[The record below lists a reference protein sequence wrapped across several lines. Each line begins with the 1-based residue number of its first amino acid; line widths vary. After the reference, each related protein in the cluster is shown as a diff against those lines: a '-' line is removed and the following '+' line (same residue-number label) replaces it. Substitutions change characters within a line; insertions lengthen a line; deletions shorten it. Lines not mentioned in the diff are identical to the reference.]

1 MNATRPLPWLRAL
14 RPSQW
19 TKNLIIFAAFLFAL
33 GDRQQ
38 HVDWLVFFDALQAAL
53 AFCLVSSGIYLFN
66 DIRDLEQDRVHPS
79 KRFRPI
85 AAGQLS
91 VPLAFGFSAALL
103 AGGLIWSAWIAPSL
117 VWVVAIYVLMQVAY
131 SLWLKQVALVD
142 VFIIAGG
149 FVLRALAGGAAIGV
163 KLSPWLLLC
172 AMLLALFLALC
183 KRRHEKVMLGR
194 TEETNPVTR
203 HSLAQ
208 YDTRLLDQ
216 LIAIVSA
223 ATLVCY
229 ALYTLWPDTVKKF
242 GTDRLVVTVP
252 FVIFGLFRYLDLVY
266 RHELGD
272 RPEHI
277 LLSDWPL
284 LLDIALYGATIL
296 GLLVFARG
304 AV

>member
-1 MNATRPLPWLRAL
+1 LRAL
-14 RPSQW
+14 RLSQW
-19 TKNLIIFAAFLFAL
+19 TKNIVVLAAFVFAL

-38 HVDWLVFFDALQAAL
+38 HEDWHLFFRALQAAL
-53 AFCLVSSGIYLFN
+53 AFCLVSSGIYLLN
-66 DIRDLEQDRVHPS
+66 DIRDVELDRVHPT

-85 AAGQLS
+85 AAGELS
-91 VPLAFGFSAALL
+91 VPLAFGLSALLL
-103 AGGLIWSAWIAPSL
+103 AGGLLWSALLAHSL
-117 VWVVAIYVLMQVAY
+117 LLVVAVYVLMQVAY
-131 SLWLKQVALVD
+131 TLWLKHVALVD
-142 VFIIAGG
+142 IFIIAGG

-194 TEETNPVTR
+194 AEENNPVTR

-208 YDTRLLDQ
+208 YDARLLDQ

-229 ALYTLWPDTVKKF
+229 ALYTLWPDTIHKF
-242 GTDRLVVTVP
+242 GTDRLVYTVP

-266 RHELGD
+266 RHERGD

-284 LLDIALYGATIL
+284 LVDIALYGVTVL

-304 AV
+304 AI

>member
-1 MNATRPLPWLRAL
+1 MSTPRPLPWLRAL

-19 TKNLIIFAAFLFAL
+19 TKNLVVFAAFVFAL
-33 GDRQQ
+33 GDLQQ
-38 HVDWLVFFDALQAAL
+38 HEDWHLLFVVLQAAL
-53 AFCLVSSGIYLFN
+53 AFCLISSGIYLLN
-66 DIRDLEQDRVHPS
+66 DVRDLALDRVHPT

-85 AAGQLS
+85 AAGE
-91 VPLAFGFSAALL
+91 LATSTALGMAAVLL
-103 AGGLIWSAWIAPSL
+103 VVGLAWSALIARPLL
-117 VWVVAIYVLMQVAY
+117 VVVGLYVLMQFAY
-131 SLWLKQVALVD
+131 TLGLKRVALLD

-183 KRRHEKVMLGR
+183 KRRHEKVMLGQA
-194 TEETNPVTR
+194 EETNPVTR
-203 HSLAQ
+203 HSLAH
-208 YDTRLLDQ
+208 YDERLLDQ
-216 LIAIVSA
+216 LIAVVSG

-229 ALYTLWPDTVKKF
+229 ALYTLWPDTVHKF
-242 GTDRLVVTVP
+242 GTDRLVYTVP

-266 RHELGD
+266 RHERGD

-284 LLDIALYGATIL
+284 LLDIALYGIA
-296 GLLVFARG
+296 VFAINMHARLI
-304 AV
+304 

>member
-1 MNATRPLPWLRAL
+1 MITARPLPWLRAV

-19 TKNLIIFAAFLFAL
+19 TKNLVVFAAFLFAL

-38 HVDWLVFFDALQAAL
+38 HLGAQVFFDALQAAL
-53 AFCLVSSGIYLFN
+53 AFCLISSGVYLFN
-66 DIRDLEQDRVHPS
+66 DIRDVELDRVHPT

-85 AAGQLS
+85 AAGEVS
-91 VPLAFGFSAALL
+91 IPLAFGVAALLL
-103 AGGLIWSAWIAPSL
+103 AGGLIWSALLAPKLLL
-117 VWVVAIYVLMQVAY
+117 VCGLYVLLQLVY
-131 SLWLKQVALVD
+131 TFGLKHVALAD
-142 VFIIAGG
+142 IFIIAGG
-149 FVLRALAGGAAIGV
+149 FVLRAMAGGAAIDV

-172 AMLLALFLALC
+172 TMLLALFLALC
-183 KRRHEKVMLGR
+183 KRRHEKVMLGKL
-194 TEETNPVTR
+194 EEQNGVTR

-216 LIAIVSA
+216 LIAIVSG

-229 ALYTLWPDTVKKF
+229 ALYTLWPDTVRKF
-242 GTDRLVVTVP
+242 GTDRLVYTVP

-266 RHELGD
+266 RHERGD

-284 LLDIALYGATIL
+284 LLDIALYGVTVLA
-296 GLLVFARG
+296 LLFFARE

>member
-1 MNATRPLPWLRAL
+1 MSAPRPLPWLRAL

-19 TKNLIIFAAFLFAL
+19 TKNLIVFAAFVFAL
-33 GDRQQ
+33 GDPQQ
-38 HVDWLVFFDALQAAL
+38 HEDWRRFFDALQTAL
-53 AFCLVSSGIYLFN
+53 AFCLVSSGIYLIN
-66 DIRDLEQDRVHPS
+66 DVRDLALDRVHPT

-85 AAGQLS
+85 AGGELS
-91 VPLAFGFSAALL
+91 TGAALGLAALL
-103 AGGLIWSAWIAPSL
+103 LVAGLTWTALLARPLLL
-117 VWVVAIYVLMQVAY
+117 VVGAYVLMQFAY
-131 SLWLKQVALVD
+131 TLGLKRIALLD

-149 FVLRALAGGAAIGV
+149 FVLRALAGGVAVGV

-194 TEETNPVTR
+194 AEEADPVTR

-208 YDTRLLDQ
+208 YDERLLDQ
-216 LIAIVSA
+216 LIAIVSG

-229 ALYTLWPDTVKKF
+229 ALYTLWPDTVHKF
-242 GTDRLVVTVP
+242 GTDRLVYTVP

-266 RHELGD
+266 RHERGD

-284 LLDIALYGATIL
+284 LLDIALYGVTVLALIAH
-296 GLLVFARG
+296 ARF
-304 AV
+304 V

>member
-1 MNATRPLPWLRAL
+1 MKTVLLPWVRAL

-19 TKNLIIFAAFLFAL
+19 TKNLIILAAFLFAL
-33 GDRQQ
+33 GDQQ
-38 HVDWLVFFDALQAAL
+38 QQVAWNMLFAAVQAAL
-53 AFCLVSSGIYLFN
+53 AFCLISSSIYLLN
-66 DIRDLEQDRVHPS
+66 DVRDIALDRVHPT

-85 AAGQLS
+85 AAGEI
-91 VPLAFGFSAALL
+91 PISAALAL
-103 AGGLIWSAWIAPSL
+103 VAVLLVGGLAWSYFVAWRVLAL
-117 VWVVAIYVLMQVAY
+117 AVIYVLLQAGY
-131 SLWLKQVALVD
+131 SLGLKRVALLD

-149 FVLRALAGGAAIGV
+149 FVLRALTGAAAVHV
-163 KLSPWLLLC
+163 KISPWLLLC

-194 TEETNPVTR
+194 VAETDPVTR

-216 LIAIVSA
+216 LIAIVSS
-223 ATLVCY
+223 ATFVCY
-229 ALYTLWPDTVKKF
+229 ALYTLWPDTVRKF
-242 GTDRLVVTVP
+242 GTDRLVYTVP

-266 RHELGD
+266 RHERGD

-284 LLDIALYGATIL
+284 LVDIVLYSATVLGIIFFLHGA
-296 GLLVFARG
+296 G
-304 AV
+304 